1 MNRSYRWI
9 ILGLWIVATSARAA
23 DSSPAKPLYSLAPGT
38 RWSYDRTQEIVQ
50 IIGSKTNVTHVTGTD
65 EEEILPAPAHYKQNG
80 DTVLSRSISKEQ
92 RETDSGMDESGGG
105 TVLILEW
112 RRGDLYLHGGRIWI
126 DGSYSEGMNLYQPAL
141 PYLKS
146 SAHPGE
152 AWKVGTQ
159 KNMALD
165 LPTTAVMD
173 VPETV
178 TVPAGTFTNCLK
190 VVYKSVVESLINET
204 RVESGNVQDT
214 IWYAKDVGVVKEF
227 QVTVIKSKTKQGTIF
242 DREEVT
248 KVLKSHVPAK

>member
-1 MNRSYRWI
+1 MNRSYRWMT
-9 ILGLWIVATSARAA
+9 LVLWSLAATARAA

-38 RWSYDRTQEIVQ
+38 RWIYDTTQEIVQ
-50 IIGSKTNVTHVTGTD
+50 IIGSKTNVTHVTGTV
-65 EEEILPAPAHYKQNG
+65 EEEIFPAPAHYRQNG

-112 RRGDLYLHGGRIWI
+112 RRGDLYLHGGRTWI

-141 PYLKS
+141 LYLKS

-152 AWKVGTQ
+152 AWTVGTQ
-159 KNMALD
+159 KNVGFD
-165 LPTTAVMD
+165 LPTTAVME

-190 VVYKSVVESLINET
+190 VVYKSAIESLINET
-204 RVESGNVQDT
+204 RVESGNLQDT
-214 IWYAKDVGVVKEF
+214 IWYTKGVGVVKEHQISTITF
-227 QVTVIKSKTKQGTIF
+227 ATKEGRTL
-242 DREEVT
+242 DLEEVT
-248 KVLKSHVPAK
+248 KVLKSHASAK